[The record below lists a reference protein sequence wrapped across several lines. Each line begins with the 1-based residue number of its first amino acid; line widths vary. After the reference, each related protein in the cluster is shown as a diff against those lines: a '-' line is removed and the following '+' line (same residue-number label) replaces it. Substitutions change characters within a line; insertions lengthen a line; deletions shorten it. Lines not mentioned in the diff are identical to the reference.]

1 MNALNNIG
9 VLNFIFEKTLLDTN
23 RFTQLWEQRMIG
35 TSHFHQYWS
44 SGQSSSKQTWALT
57 RPRSNGLNRHLWNI
71 PHRNFRIYDILWRN
85 SRYCHCCCPQN
96 NQEKPVLKSP
106 LLWNNTSKPSSPT
119 VCFYKTTYFYSAITQ
134 TLQGSQRSHSSVD
147 YL

>member
-44 SGQSSSKQTWALT
+44 AGQSSSKQTWALT

-96 NQEKPVLKSP
+96 NLENPFWKVHFYGIAQVNPRLPLSAFTRPPTFTLPSP
-106 LLWNNTSKPSSPT
+106 KHFRDPKE
-119 VCFYKTTYFYSAITQ
+119 VI
-134 TLQGSQRSHSSVD
+134 RV
-147 YL
+147 